1 MSLAIEVDDVVAVL
15 LRDGW
20 HAVADDSFE
29 IDSYEFLHGDV
40 VRVGGGVVQGVSATG
55 ARWKEQS
62 GEWVACPFPQIF
74 AVRCKQKEKEVN

>member
-40 VRVGGGVVQGVSATG
+40 VRVGGGVVQGGKNKV
-55 ARWKEQS
+55 ES
-62 GEWVACPFPQIF
+62 GLPVHSHRFL
-74 AVRCKQKEKEVN
+74 R